1 MWAGLTA
8 HGEEGAR
15 KTMKKRA
22 FLACVVAVATSAIL
36 PASGMDTY
44 DYEVEYLESS
54 GGQYIDTGIV
64 PDYNTTFKATYEFR
78 SLISSGNDMLAGVR
92 TTSGQGTR
100 YYPIA
105 LEGTLLKE
113 RYVLSTTTRRKE
125 HLALARH
132 EIVFN
137 DENHKV
143 FVDAAEVGSFGA
155 DLTSSTR
162 TCWLFGGN
170 SEGSSH
176 WFAAGRI
183 YECQILTNNVLARSF
198 KPVVDG
204 NGEACMF
211 DEVEQKL
218 YRNGGTG
225 SFTAGPRPGSGEEET
240 GEKPWYLV
248 EYLESTGTQHV
259 DTGLPA
265 HTNTQTDVGYQ
276 YVGSQWANGDMISGV
291 QSPSRYYTVS
301 LRSASARQEGHIYG
315 ADEAKRTYPEF
326 YRHELCF
333 NDAKRRVVLDGEVL
347 GSFSAEFT
355 SSTRSVFIFAGQSS
369 GGNASWKSKARIWHY
384 DISEDGT
391 PLRKFIPAVDT
402 NGVACFHD
410 LVSSSNYYNK
420 GTGDFKVGRIIS
432 AEVPLDLSTRTD
444 LAAGLNVLPF
454 EVRPSYGTVF
464 KLDETTAAT
473 YATEVRSDGVYLV
486 DKNSAGDAARVIEV
500 TGETAIQF
508 KEGEMPV
515 CSSIVLSG
523 MVTLTADCDWRGLG
537 TIVVP
542 DGVIVDLNGHDLLLK
557 GFTAEPGA
565 QGTFASSVSGG
576 RLRVEVAENDVFVN
590 DRVGLSGNLRLVK
603 EGAGT
608 FVAAKD
614 GQSYSGGTE
623 VAGGIMRLAAI
634 GATYAGSLGLET
646 SVVKVNSGCV
656 LDVNGVRTCAF
667 NYELAGGTLT
677 TGCDSPIDR
686 RLISSMTLTDDSA
699 VSNRVLGM
707 IGASYKEV
715 KVRLNGHTLRSHS
728 SGQTYFICNTTFED
742 EGTVQVLGGWFRTLE
757 HEGDECVGRNIT
769 LEFPRRSGGLYLD
782 APFTVSNFF
791 NKAYQFNGTNTLRV
805 LGTYR
810 PSRVGSANADGLR
823 AFPNMVLADGATF
836 DLSEMGPIAT
846 FETTSANG
854 NNVLTFED
862 NATVKVK
869 LGGRSIPADT
879 PVIGWTAETKPDNL
893 DTLKFVCGDEGQ
905 NYALDKRADGLYV
918 VKGLTIFIR

>member
-1 MWAGLTA
+1 M
-8 HGEEGAR
+8 
-15 KTMKKRA
+15 KMKKRA
-22 FLACVVAVATSAIL
+22 FVACAVAVASSAIL
-36 PASGMDTY
+36 PALGVDTY
-44 DYEVEYLESS
+44 DYEVEYLEST

-64 PDYNTTFKATYEFR
+64 PDYNTTVKATYEYV
-78 SLISSGNDMLAGVR
+78 SLISSGNDMLIGVR
-92 TTSGQGTR
+92 TTSAQGTR
-100 YYPIA
+100 YYPVA

-113 RYVLSTTTRRKE
+113 RYVLSTTVRRKE
-125 HLALARH
+125 HLVPARH

-143 FVDAAEVGSFGA
+143 FVDNVEIGSLDKDF
-155 DLTSSTR
+155 TEESTR

-170 SEGSSH
+170 SEGSAH

-225 SFTAGPRPGSGEEET
+225 AFTAGPRPGSGEEEET
-240 GEKPWYLV
+240 GAKPWYLV
-248 EYLESTGTQHV
+248 EYLESTGTQHI

-265 HTNTQTDVGYQ
+265 HTNTQTDVSYQ
-276 YVGSQWANGDMISGV
+276 YRYVDSQWANGAMISGV

-301 LRSASARQEGHIYG
+301 LRSTTARKEGYIYG
-315 ADEAKRTYPEF
+315 ADEATRTYPEF

-333 NDAKRRVVLDGEVL
+333 NDARRNLVLDGNVL
-347 GSFSAEFT
+347 GAFSAVFT
-355 SSTRSVFIFAGQSS
+355 NSTRSVFIFAGQSNK
-369 GGNASWKSKARIWHY
+369 GTASWNSKARIWHY
-384 DISEDGT
+384 DISEGGN

-410 LVSSSNYYNK
+410 LVSSSNYYNL
-420 GTGDFKVGRIIS
+420 GTGEFKVGRIIS
-432 AEVPLDLSTRTD
+432 AEVPLDLSARTD
-444 LAAGLNVLPF
+444 LAVGLNVLPF

-500 TGETAIQF
+500 TGETAIQL

-542 DGVIVDLNGHDLLLK
+542 DGVIIDLHGHDLLVK
-557 GFTAEPGA
+557 GFTTEPGA
-565 QGTFASSVSGG
+565 QGAFADSTSGG

-590 DRVGLSGNLRLVK
+590 DRVALSGNLRLVK

-608 FVAAKD
+608 FIVAKN

-623 VAGGIMRLAAI
+623 VAGGTMRLAAI
-634 GATYAGSLGLET
+634 GADYAGSLGPET

-656 LDVNGVRTCAF
+656 LDVNGIRTCAF

-677 TGCDSPIDR
+677 TGYDSSTVK
-686 RLISSMTLTDDSA
+686 RLASSMTLTDDSA
-699 VSNRVLGM
+699 VSNRTFGLVGT
-707 IGASYKEV
+707 SYREV
-715 KVRLNGHTLRSHS
+715 KVHQNGHTLTSYS
-728 SGQTYFICNTTFED
+728 SGQTFFICNTTFED
-742 EGTVQVLGGWFRTLE
+742 EGTVQVMSGWFRTLA

-836 DLSEMGPIAT
+836 DLSEMGAVAT
-846 FETTSANG
+846 FQTTSENG
-854 NNVLTFED
+854 NNELTFED
-862 NATVKVK
+862 NATIKVK
-869 LGGRSIPADT
+869 LGGRNVSANT
-879 PVIGWTAETKPDNL
+879 PIVSWTAPPDNL
-893 DTLKFVCGDEGQ
+893 DMLTFVCGDENQ
-905 NYALDKRADGLYV
+905 DYTLDKRTDGIYV
-918 VKGLTIFIR
+918 VKSKRLSIIIR

>member
-1 MWAGLTA
+1 MRG
-8 HGEEGAR
+8 
-15 KTMKKRA
+15 
-22 FLACVVAVATSAIL
+22 VAVKKLCVFATA
-36 PASGMDTY
+36 GMVAFAAAGVDTY
-44 DYEVEYLESS
+44 DYEVEYLEST

-64 PDYNTTFKATYEFR
+64 PDYNTTVKATYEYVT
-78 SLISSGNDMLAGVR
+78 LISSGNDMLIGAR
-92 TTSGQGTR
+92 TTSAQGTR
-100 YYPIA
+100 YYPVA
-105 LEGTLLKE
+105 LDGTLLKE
-113 RYVLSTTTRRKE
+113 RYVLSTAVRRKE
-125 HLALARH
+125 HLVLARH
-132 EIVFN
+132 KIVFN

-143 FVDAAEVGSFGA
+143 FVDNVEIGSLDN

-170 SEGSSH
+170 SEGSAH

-225 SFTAGPRPGSGEEET
+225 AFTAGPRPGSGEEEET

-248 EYLESTGTQHV
+248 EYLESTGTQYV

-276 YVGSQWANGDMISGV
+276 YRYVDSQWANGDMISGV

-301 LRSASARQEGHIYG
+301 LRGTTARKEGYIYG
-315 ADEAKRTYPEF
+315 TNEVTKTYPEF

-333 NDAKRRVVLDGEVL
+333 NDAKRNVVLDGAL
-347 GSFSAEFT
+347 IGRFSPDFAN
-355 SSTRSVFIFAGQSS
+355 STRSVLIFAGHSTA
-369 GGNASWKSKARIWHY
+369 GNASWKSKARIWHY
-384 DISEDGT
+384 DISEGGI
-391 PLRKFIPAVDT
+391 PLRKFIPAVGT

-420 GTGDFKVGRIIS
+420 GEDVFKVGRIIS
-432 AEVPLDLSTRTD
+432 AEVPLDLSARTD
-444 LAAGLNVLPF
+444 LAVGLNVLPF

-473 YATEVRSDGVYLV
+473 YATEVRADGVYLV
-486 DKNSAGDAARVIEV
+486 DKNSAGDAARVITV
-500 TGETAIQF
+500 TGETAIQL

-523 MVTLTADCDWRGLG
+523 IVTLTADCDWRGLG

-542 DGVIVDLNGHDLLLK
+542 DGVIIDLHGHDLLVK

-565 QGTFASSVSGG
+565 QGTFADSTSGG

-608 FVAAKD
+608 FVVAKN
-614 GQSYSGGTE
+614 GQSYYGGTE

-634 GATYAGSLGLET
+634 GADYAGSLGLET
-646 SVVKVNSGCV
+646 SVVKINSGCV

-677 TGCDSPIDR
+677 TGYDCPNNR
-686 RLISSMTLTDDSA
+686 RLVSSMTLTDDSA
-699 VSNRVLGM
+699 VSNRTFGM
-707 IGASYKEV
+707 IGPSYREV

-742 EGTVQVLGGWFRTLE
+742 AGTVQVLSGWFRTLE

-810 PSRVGSANADGLR
+810 PSSLGGANNDGLR
-823 AFPNMVLADGATF
+823 SFPNMVLADGATF
-836 DLSEMGPIAT
+836 DLSEMGSIAT

-854 NNVLTFED
+854 NNVLAFDD
-862 NATVKVK
+862 NATIKVK
-869 LGGRSIPADT
+869 IGERRISAST
-879 PVIGWTAETKPDNL
+879 PIVSWTEPPSNL
-893 DTLKFVCGDEGQ
+893 ATLTFVGDDPE
-905 NYALDKRADGLYV
+905 RAYRINKTNTGLYV
-918 VKGLTIFIR
+918 QDTGGLLIVFE

>member
-1 MWAGLTA
+1 MNRIVVTRICVFAAAGMVA
-8 HGEEGAR
+8 FAAAGA
-15 KTMKKRA
+15 
-22 FLACVVAVATSAIL
+22 
-36 PASGMDTY
+36 DTY

-54 GGQYIDTGIV
+54 GGQYIDTGII
-64 PDYNTTFKATYEFR
+64 PDYNTTVKATYEFR
-78 SLISSGNDMLAGVR
+78 SLVSSGNDMLIGVK
-92 TTSGQGTR
+92 SGSTNGTR
-100 YYPIA
+100 YFPVA
-105 LEGTLLKE
+105 LDGALLKE
-113 RYVLSTTTRRKE
+113 RYVLSTETCRKE
-125 HLALARH
+125 HLVPVRH

-143 FVDAAEVGSFGA
+143 FVDNEERGSLGR
-155 DLTSSTR
+155 DLSSSTL

-170 SEGSSH
+170 AEGNTH

-218 YRNGGTG
+218 YQNGGTG
-225 SFTAGPRPGSGEEET
+225 SFTAGPRPGSGEEEET

-248 EYLESTGTQHV
+248 EYLESTGTQYV

-276 YVGSQWANGDMISGV
+276 YWYGDSQWANGAMISGV

-301 LRSASARQEGHIYG
+301 MRSTAARQEGHIYG
-315 ADEAKRTYPEF
+315 ADEVKRTYPEF

-333 NDAKRRVVLDGEVL
+333 NDARRNVILDGNLL
-347 GSFSAEFT
+347 GSFTAAFT
-355 SSTRSVFIFAGQSS
+355 NSTRSVFIFAGQTSK
-369 GGNASWKSKARIWHY
+369 GAASWNSKARIWHY

-410 LVSSSNYYNK
+410 LLSSSNYYNK

-432 AEVPLDLSTRTD
+432 EEVPLDLSARTD
-444 LAAGLNVLPF
+444 LAVGLNVLPF

-500 TGETAIQF
+500 KGETAIQL

-542 DGVIVDLNGHDLLLK
+542 DGVIIDLHGHDLLVK

-565 QGTFASSVSGG
+565 QGTFADSTSGG

-590 DRVGLSGNLRLVK
+590 DRVALSGSLRLVK

-608 FVAAKD
+608 FVVAKD

-634 GATYAGSLGLET
+634 GADYAGSLGLET

-656 LDVNGVRTCAF
+656 LDVNGVRSCGF

-677 TGCDSPIDR
+677 TGYDSPTAK
-686 RLISSMTLTDDSA
+686 RLASSLTLTDDSA
-699 VSNRVLGM
+699 VSNRVLGL
-707 IGASYKEV
+707 IGASYKEI

-742 EGTVQVLGGWFRTLE
+742 EGTVQVFGGWFRTLA
-757 HEGDECVGRNIT
+757 HGDDECVGRNIT
-769 LEFPRRSGGLYLD
+769 FEFPRSSGGLYLD

-810 PSRVGSANADGLR
+810 PSSLAGASNNGLR
-823 AFPNMVLADGATF
+823 AFPNMVLANGATF
-836 DLSEMGPIAT
+836 DLSEMGSVAT

-854 NNVLTFED
+854 NNVLSFED
-862 NATVKVK
+862 NATIKVK
-869 LGGRSIPADT
+869 IGERRIAAST
-879 PVIGWTAETKPDNL
+879 PIVSWTEQPSNL
-893 DTLKFVCGDEGQ
+893 DTLTFVCDDPE
-905 NYALDKRADGLYV
+905 RAYRITKTNSGLYV
-918 VKGLTIFIR
+918 QDVGGLVIIFE

>member
-1 MWAGLTA
+1 MRG
-8 HGEEGAR
+8 
-15 KTMKKRA
+15 
-22 FLACVVAVATSAIL
+22 VAVKKLCVFATA
-36 PASGMDTY
+36 GMVAFAAAGVDTY

-54 GGQYIDTGIV
+54 GGQYIDTGII
-64 PDYNTTFKATYEFR
+64 PDYNTTVKATYEYV
-78 SLISSGNDMLAGVR
+78 SLISSGNDMLIGAR
-92 TTSGQGTR
+92 TTSAQGTR
-100 YYPIA
+100 YYPVA
-105 LEGTLLKE
+105 LDGTLLKE
-113 RYVLSTTTRRKE
+113 RYVLSTTVRRKE
-125 HLALARH
+125 HLVPARH

-143 FVDAAEVGSFGA
+143 FVDNVEIGSLDN

-170 SEGSSH
+170 SEGSAH
-176 WFAAGRI
+176 WFAAGCI

-225 SFTAGPRPGSGEEET
+225 AFTAGPRPGSGEEEET

-248 EYLESTGTQHV
+248 EYLESTGTQYV

-265 HTNTQTDVGYQ
+265 KTNTQTDVGYQYQ

-301 LRSASARQEGHIYG
+301 LRGTAARKEGNIYG
-315 ADEAKRTYPEF
+315 ADELTKTYPEF

-333 NDAKRRVVLDGEVL
+333 NDAKRNVVLDGEL
-347 GSFSAEFT
+347 FGKFT
-355 SSTRSVFIFAGQSS
+355 AVFTNSPRSVFIFAGQTSK
-369 GGNASWKSKARIWHY
+369 GAAAWNSKARIWHY
-384 DISEDGT
+384 DVSEGGT
-391 PLRKFIPAVDT
+391 PLRKLIPAVDT

-432 AEVPLDLSTRTD
+432 AEVPLDLSARTD
-444 LAAGLNVLPF
+444 IAAGLNVLPF

-500 TGETAIQF
+500 TGETAIQL

-523 MVTLTADCDWRGLG
+523 IVTLTADCDWRGLG
-537 TIVVP
+537 TVVVP
-542 DGVIVDLNGHDLLLK
+542 DGVIIDLHGHDLLIK
-557 GFTAEPGA
+557 GCTTEPGA
-565 QGTFASSVSGG
+565 QGTFADSVSGG

-608 FVAAKD
+608 FVVAKN
-614 GQSYSGGTE
+614 GQSYYGGTE
-623 VAGGIMRLAAI
+623 VAGGVMRLAAI
-634 GATYAGSLGLET
+634 GADYAGSLGLET

-656 LDVNGVRTCAF
+656 LDVNGFRTCAF

-677 TGCDSPIDR
+677 SGYDCSNNR
-686 RLISSMTLTDDSA
+686 RLASSMTLTDDSA
-699 VSNRVLGM
+699 VSNRTFGL
-707 IGASYKEV
+707 IGTSFREV
-715 KVRLNGHTLRSHS
+715 KVRLNGHTLTSYS
-728 SGQTYFICNTTFED
+728 SGQTFFICNTTFED
-742 EGTVQVLGGWFRTLE
+742 EGTVQVMSGWFRTLAHGE
-757 HEGDECVGRNIT
+757 DECTGRNVT

-782 APFTVSNFF
+782 APLTVSNFF

-810 PSRVGSANADGLR
+810 PSRVGSTNADGLR

-836 DLSEMGPIAT
+836 DLSEMGSIAT

-854 NNVLTFED
+854 NNELSFAD
-862 NATVKVK
+862 NATIKVK
-869 LGGRSIPADT
+869 LGGRNVSANT
-879 PVIGWTAETKPDNL
+879 PIIGWTAAPDNL
-893 DTLKFVCGDEGQ
+893 DTLTFVCGDEGQ
-905 NYALDKRADGLYV
+905 GYTLDKRSSGIYV
-918 VKGLTIFIR
+918 VKPKGLSIIIR

>member
-1 MWAGLTA
+1 
-8 HGEEGAR
+8 
-15 KTMKKRA
+15 MKKQ
-22 FLACVVAVATSAIL
+22 FLWGCMAAVAASAIL

-64 PDYNTTFKATYEFR
+64 PDFNTTLKATYEFC

-92 TTSGQGTR
+92 TTSAQGTR

-105 LEGTLLKE
+105 LDGTLLKE
-113 RYVLSTTTRRKE
+113 RYVLSTTVRRKE
-125 HLALARH
+125 HLVPARH

-143 FVDAAEVGSFGA
+143 FVDNVEIGSFGT

-170 SEGSSH
+170 SEGSAH

-248 EYLESTGTQHV
+248 EYLESTGTQYV

-301 LRSASARQEGHIYG
+301 LRSASARLEGHIYG

-333 NDAKRRVVLDGEVL
+333 NDAKRRIVLDGDVL
-347 GSFSAEFT
+347 GSFTAEFT
-355 SSTRSVFIFAGQSS
+355 NSARSVFIFAGQTSK
-369 GGNASWKSKARIWHY
+369 GAAAWNSKARIWHY
-384 DISEDGT
+384 DVSEGGT

-432 AEVPLDLSTRTD
+432 EEVPLDLSERTD
-444 LAAGLNVLPF
+444 LAVGLNVLPF

-500 TGETAIQF
+500 TGETAIQL

-523 MVTLTADCDWRGLG
+523 IVTLTADCDWRGLG
-537 TIVVP
+537 TVVVP
-542 DGVIVDLNGHDLLLK
+542 DGVIIDLHGHDLLIK
-557 GFTAEPGA
+557 GCTTEPGA
-565 QGTFASSVSGG
+565 QGTFADSVSGG

-608 FVAAKD
+608 FVVAKN
-614 GQSYSGGTE
+614 GQSYYGGTE
-623 VAGGIMRLAAI
+623 VAGGVMRLAAI
-634 GATYAGSLGLET
+634 GA
-646 SVVKVNSGCV
+646 
-656 LDVNGVRTCAF
+656 D
-667 NYELAGGTLT
+667 
-677 TGCDSPIDR
+677 
-686 RLISSMTLTDDSA
+686 
-699 VSNRVLGM
+699 
-707 IGASYKEV
+707 
-715 KVRLNGHTLRSHS
+715 
-728 SGQTYFICNTTFED
+728 
-742 EGTVQVLGGWFRTLE
+742 
-757 HEGDECVGRNIT
+757 
-769 LEFPRRSGGLYLD
+769 
-782 APFTVSNFF
+782 
-791 NKAYQFNGTNTLRV
+791 
-805 LGTYR
+805 
-810 PSRVGSANADGLR
+810 
-823 AFPNMVLADGATF
+823 
-836 DLSEMGPIAT
+836 
-846 FETTSANG
+846 
-854 NNVLTFED
+854 
-862 NATVKVK
+862 
-869 LGGRSIPADT
+869 
-879 PVIGWTAETKPDNL
+879 
-893 DTLKFVCGDEGQ
+893 
-905 NYALDKRADGLYV
+905 
-918 VKGLTIFIR
+918 

>member
-1 MWAGLTA
+1 
-8 HGEEGAR
+8 
-15 KTMKKRA
+15 MKKRA
-22 FLACVVAVATSAIL
+22 FVACVVAVAASAIL
-36 PASGMDTY
+36 PASGVDTY

-64 PDYNTTFKATYEFR
+64 PDFNTTLKATYEFC

-92 TTSGQGTR
+92 TTSAQGTR

-105 LEGTLLKE
+105 LDGTLLKE
-113 RYVLSTTTRRKE
+113 RYVLSKTTCKKE
-125 HLALARH
+125 YLALARH

-143 FVDAAEVGSFGA
+143 FVDNVELGSFST
-155 DLTSSTR
+155 DFTESTR

-170 SEGSSH
+170 SEGNSH

-248 EYLESTGTQHV
+248 ECLESTGTQYV

-301 LRSASARQEGHIYG
+301 LRSTSARQEGHIYG

-347 GSFSAEFT
+347 GSFTAEFT
-355 SSTRSVFIFAGQSS
+355 NSTRSVFIFAGQSS

-432 AEVPLDLSTRTD
+432 AEVPLNLSARTD
-444 LAAGLNVLPF
+444 LAVGLNVLPF

-464 KLDETTAAT
+464 KLDEATAAT
-473 YATEVRSDGVYLV
+473 YATEVRSDGVYLI
-486 DKNSAGDAARVIEV
+486 DKISGGDAARVIEV

-542 DGVIVDLNGHDLLLK
+542 DGVIVDLNGHDLLVK

-576 RLRVEVAENDVFVN
+576 RLRVEVAENDVLLN
-590 DRVGLSGNLRLVK
+590 DRVLLSGSLRLVK

-608 FVAAKD
+608 FVVAKD

-623 VAGGIMRLAAI
+623 VAGGAMRLMPI
-634 GATYAGSLGLET
+634 GAAYAGSFGPET
-646 SVVKVNSGCV
+646 SVVKVDSGGV
-656 LDVNGVRTCAF
+656 FDVNGVRSCAL

-677 TGCDSPIDR
+677 TGSNSAADKR
-686 RLISSMTLTDDSA
+686 QISSMTLTDDSV
-699 VSNRVLGM
+699 VSNMTFGM
-707 IGASYKEV
+707 IGNQYREV
-715 KVRLNGHTLRSHS
+715 PVRLNGHTLRSHS
-728 SGQTYFICNTTFED
+728 SSTYYICHTTFED
-742 EGTVQVLGGWFRTLE
+742 EGTVQVTAGWFRTLE
-757 HEGDECVGRNIT
+757 HEGDECIGRNLT
-769 LEFPRRSGGLYLD
+769 LEFPGRRGGLHLD

-810 PSRVGSANADGLR
+810 PSRDGSSSNNGLR
-823 AFPNMVLADGATF
+823 SFPNMVLADGATF
-836 DLSEMGPIAT
+836 DLSEMGSVAT

-854 NNVLTFED
+854 NNTLAFAD
-862 NATVKVK
+862 NATIKVK
-869 LGGRSIPADT
+869 LGGRSIPAGA

-893 DTLKFVCGDEGQ
+893 DTLTFVCGDEGQ
-905 NYALDKRADGLYV
+905 NYALAKQEDGLYV
-918 VKGLTIFIR
+918 VKGLSIIFR